1 MAKHKGIFTSISRT
15 KNGKLMLDNQALRHY
30 NKTNINGDLKMKDI
44 LQDVVA
50 HTHALGFLSLVKV
63 SNEEG
68 TSIDSMAEDRS
79 VILTGTTASPVA
91 EFKGTFGMPNL
102 DKLALHLKNP
112 EYKDNAK
119 IDVVEAERNGDTIP
133 THIHFENAAGDF
145 ENDYRFM
152 NKAIIE
158 EKLKTV
164 KFKGATWEVSVQPS
178 MASIA
183 RMKLM
188 SAAHSEEP
196 TFNVKTRDGNLVF
209 SFGDAST
216 HAGEFVFQHGIEGTL
231 AHTWSWPVAQVQAI
245 LNLDGDATMSISDQ
259 GAMKISINSGMATY
273 DYILP
278 AQSK

>member
-1 MAKHKGIFTSISRT
+1 
-15 KNGKLMLDNQALRHY
+15 
-30 NKTNINGDLKMKDI
+30 MKDI

-50 HTHALGFLSLVKV
+50 HTHALGFLALVKV
-63 SNEEG
+63 SNDEG
-68 TSIDSMAEDRS
+68 TQIDSMADDRS
-79 VILTGTTASPVA
+79 VILTATTATPVA

-119 IDVVEAERNGDTIP
+119 IDVVEAERNGELIP
-133 THIHFENAAGDF
+133 THIHFENATGDF

-158 EKLKTV
+158 EKLKTLKMKAIPWAV
-164 KFKGATWEVSVQPS
+164 EFAPS

-196 TFNVKTRDGNLVF
+196 TFNVKTTDGNLVF

-216 HAGEFVFQHGIEGTL
+216 HAGEFVFQHGVEGSL
-231 AHTWSWPVAQVQAI
+231 QHQWSWPVAQVQAI
-245 LNLDGDATMSISDQ
+245 LNLDGDVTMSISDQ
-259 GAMKISINSGMATY
+259 GAMKISVNSGMATY

>member
-1 MAKHKGIFTSISRT
+1 
-15 KNGKLMLDNQALRHY
+15 
-30 NKTNINGDLKMKDI
+30 MKDI
-44 LQDVVA
+44 LQDIVA
-50 HTHALGFLSLVKV
+50 HTHSLGFLSIVKV
-63 SNEEG
+63 TGGDE
-68 TSIDSMAEDRS
+68 TTIDSMAEDRS
-79 VILTGTTASPVA
+79 VIMSATSNHSIA
-91 EFKGTFGMPNL
+91 EGTFGMPNL

-112 EYKDNAK
+112 EYQKDAK
-119 IDVVEAERNGDTIP
+119 IDVVQAERNGETIP

-145 ENDYRFM
+145 QNDYRFM

-164 KFKGATWEVSVQPS
+164 KFKGAQWNVVFEPS
-178 MASIA
+178 MAAIA

-196 TFNVKTRDGNLVF
+196 TFNVTTKATGGVNDLVF

-216 HAGEFVFQHGIEGTL
+216 HAGEFVFQNAVEGTL
-231 AHTWSWPVAQVQAI
+231 THTWSWPVAAVQSI
-245 LNLDGDATMSISDQ
+245 LNLSGDATMSISDQ
-259 GAMKISINSGMATY
+259 GAMMITVDSGIATY

>member
-1 MAKHKGIFTSISRT
+1 
-15 KNGKLMLDNQALRHY
+15 
-30 NKTNINGDLKMKDI
+30 MKDI
-44 LQDVVA
+44 LQDIVA

-63 SNEEG
+63 
-68 TSIDSMAEDRS
+68 TSEKDTVIESMAEDRS
-79 VILTGTTASPVA
+79 VILSAKVHNPVA

-119 IDVVEAERNGDTIP
+119 IEVIEATRNNEVIP

-152 NKAIIE
+152 NKAIID

-164 KFKGATWEVSVQPS
+164 KFKGATWEVQFKPGVAAIQ
-178 MASIA
+178 

-188 SAAHSEEP
+188 SSAHSEEP
-196 TFNVKTRDGNLVF
+196 IFTVKNEDKNLVF
-209 SFGDAST
+209 YFGDAST
-216 HAGEFVFQHGIEGTL
+216 HAGSFVFQHDITGTL
-231 AHTWSWPVAQVQAI
+231 KHSWSWPVAQVQSI
-245 LNLDGDATMSISDQ
+245 LNLDGDVTMSISDQ
-259 GAMKISINSGMATY
+259 GAMMVTVDSGLVKY

>member
-1 MAKHKGIFTSISRT
+1 
-15 KNGKLMLDNQALRHY
+15 
-30 NKTNINGDLKMKDI
+30 MKDI
-44 LQDVVA
+44 LQDIVA
-50 HTHALGFLSLVKV
+50 HTHSLGFLSLVKV
-63 SNEEG
+63 SNDNS
-68 TSIDSMAEDRS
+68 TAIDSMAEDRS
-79 VILTGTTASPVA
+79 VILSAETHTPVA

-112 EYKDNAK
+112 EYQKDAK
-119 IDVVEAERNGDTIP
+119 IDVIEAERNGETIP

-164 KFKGATWEVSVQPS
+164 KFKGATWEVEVAPAQ
-178 MASIA
+178 ASIA

-196 TFNVKTRDGNLVF
+196 TFNVRTTDGNLVF

-216 HAGEFVFQHGIEGTL
+216 HAGEFVFQHGVENTL

-245 LNLDGDATMSISDQ
+245 LGLDGDATMSISDQ
-259 GAMKISINSGMATY
+259 GAMMITVDSGMVKY

>member
-1 MAKHKGIFTSISRT
+1 
-15 KNGKLMLDNQALRHY
+15 
-30 NKTNINGDLKMKDI
+30 MKDI

-63 SNEEG
+63 TNEDG
-68 TSIDSMAEDRS
+68 TAIDAMAEDRS
-79 VILTGTTASPVA
+79 VILSAETHNPVT
-91 EFKGTFGMPNL
+91 EFVGTFGMPNL
-102 DKLALHLKNP
+102 DKLNLHLKNP

-119 IDVVEAERNGDTIP
+119 IEVVEAERNGETIP

-145 ENDYRFM
+145 QNDYRFM

-164 KFKGATWEVSVQPS
+164 KFKGASWNVTFQPS
-178 MASIA
+178 VASIA

-196 TFNVKTRDGNLVF
+196 TFNVKTKDSNLVF

-216 HAGEFVFQHGIEGTL
+216 HAGEFVFQHGVEGTL
-231 AHTWSWPVAQVQAI
+231 QHTWSWPVSQVQSI
-245 LNLDGDATMSISDQ
+245 LNLDGDVTMSISDQ
-259 GAMKISINSGMATY
+259 GAMMISVNSGMVKY

>member
-1 MAKHKGIFTSISRT
+1 
-15 KNGKLMLDNQALRHY
+15 
-30 NKTNINGDLKMKDI
+30 MKDI

-63 SNEEG
+63 SNEES
-68 TSIDSMAEDRS
+68 TQIDSMAEDRS
-79 VILTGTTASPVA
+79 VILSAETKAPVN
-91 EFKGTFGMPNL
+91 EFVGTFGMPNL
-102 DKLALHLKNP
+102 DKLSLHLKNP

-119 IDVVEAERNGDTIP
+119 IQVVQAERNGETVP

-145 ENDYRFM
+145 QNDYRFM

-164 KFKGATWEVSVQPS
+164 KFKGASWAVEFQPS

-196 TFNVKTRDGNLVF
+196 TFNVKTVDGNLVF

-216 HAGEFVFQHGIEGTL
+216 HAGEFVFQHNVGGAL
-231 AHTWSWPVAQVQAI
+231 QHTWSWPVAQVQSI
-245 LNLDGDATMSISDQ
+245 LNLDGELTMSISDQ
-259 GAMKISINSGMATY
+259 GAMKISVDSGMVKY

>member
-1 MAKHKGIFTSISRT
+1 
-15 KNGKLMLDNQALRHY
+15 
-30 NKTNINGDLKMKDI
+30 MKDI

-50 HTHALGFLSLVKV
+50 HTHSLGFLSLVKV
-63 SNEEG
+63 SNDEG
-68 TSIDSMAEDRS
+68 TTIDSMAEDRS
-79 VILTGTTASPVA
+79 VILSASTATPVA
-91 EFKGTFGMPNL
+91 EFVGTFGMPNL
-102 DKLALHLKNP
+102 DKLSLHLKNP

-119 IDVVEAERNGDTIP
+119 IEVVQAERNGEIIP
-133 THIHFENAAGDF
+133 THIHFENATGDF
-145 ENDYRFM
+145 QNDYRFM

-164 KFKGATWEVSVQPS
+164 KFKGASWQVEFTPS
-178 MASIA
+178 MAAIA

-188 SAAHSEEP
+188 AAAHSEEP
-196 TFNVKTRDGNLVF
+196 TFNVKTVDGNLVF

-216 HAGEFVFQHGIEGTL
+216 HAGEFVFEAGIEGSL
-231 AHTWSWPVAQVQAI
+231 QHTWSWPVAQVQAI

-259 GAMKISINSGMATY
+259 GAMKISVNSGMATY

>member
-1 MAKHKGIFTSISRT
+1 
-15 KNGKLMLDNQALRHY
+15 
-30 NKTNINGDLKMKDI
+30 MKDI
-44 LQDVVA
+44 LQDIVA

-63 SNEEG
+63 SNEDG
-68 TSIDSMAEDRS
+68 TAIDSMAEDRS
-79 VILTGTTASPVA
+79 VILSATTHSPVS

-112 EYKDNAK
+112 EYKENANVA
-119 IDVVEAERNGDTIP
+119 VVEAERNGEVIP

-145 ENDYRFM
+145 QNDYRFM

-164 KFKGATWEVSVQPS
+164 KFKGANWNVTFSPSV
-178 MASIA
+178 AAIA

-196 TFNVKTRDGNLVF
+196 TFNVSTKDGDLVF

-216 HAGEFVFQHGIEGTL
+216 HAGQFVFEAGVEGTL
-231 AHTWSWPVAQVQAI
+231 QHTWSWPVAQVQSI
-245 LNLDGDATMSISDQ
+245 LNLDGDVTMSISDQ
-259 GAMKISINSGMATY
+259 GAMQISVDSGMVKY

>member
-1 MAKHKGIFTSISRT
+1 
-15 KNGKLMLDNQALRHY
+15 
-30 NKTNINGDLKMKDI
+30 MKDI

-50 HTHALGFLSLVKV
+50 HTHSLGFLSLVKV
-63 SNEEG
+63 SNDEG
-68 TSIDSMAEDRS
+68 TTIDSMAEDRS
-79 VILTGTTASPVA
+79 VILSATTANPVA
-91 EFKGTFGMPNL
+91 EFVGTFGMPNL
-102 DKLALHLKNP
+102 DKLSLHLKNP

-119 IDVVEAERNGDTIP
+119 IEVVQAERNGETIP

-145 ENDYRFM
+145 QNDYRFM

-164 KFKGATWEVSVQPS
+164 KFKGASWQVEFTPS
-178 MASIA
+178 MAAIA

-188 SAAHSEEP
+188 AAAHSEEP
-196 TFNVKTRDGNLVF
+196 TFNVKTVDGNLVF

-216 HAGEFVFQHGIEGTL
+216 HAGEFVFEAGIEGSL
-231 AHTWSWPVAQVQAI
+231 QHTWSWPVAQVQAI

-259 GAMKISINSGMATY
+259 GAMKISVNSGMATY

>member
-1 MAKHKGIFTSISRT
+1 
-15 KNGKLMLDNQALRHY
+15 
-30 NKTNINGDLKMKDI
+30 MKDI

-63 SNEEG
+63 TNEDG
-68 TSIDSMAEDRS
+68 TQIDSMAEDRS
-79 VILTGTTASPVA
+79 VIMSATTANPVA
-91 EFKGTFGMPNL
+91 EFVGTFGMPNL
-102 DKLALHLKNP
+102 DKLNLHLKNP

-119 IDVVEAERNGDTIP
+119 IEVVQAERNGEMIP

-145 ENDYRFM
+145 QNDYRFM

-164 KFKGATWEVSVQPS
+164 KFKGASWNVEFQPS
-178 MASIA
+178 MAAIA

-196 TFNVKTRDGNLVF
+196 TFNVGTKDGDLVF

-216 HAGEFVFQHGIEGTL
+216 HAGQFVFEAGVEGTL

-259 GAMKISINSGMATY
+259 GAMKISVNSGMATY

>member
-1 MAKHKGIFTSISRT
+1 
-15 KNGKLMLDNQALRHY
+15 
-30 NKTNINGDLKMKDI
+30 MKDI

-50 HTHALGFLSLVKV
+50 KTHALGSLNLVKV
-63 SNEEG
+63 TGADTTTFE
-68 TSIDSMAEDRS
+68 SMAEDRS
-79 VILTGTTASPVA
+79 VILTADTTQIVS
-91 EFKGTFGMPNL
+91 EGTFGMPNL

-112 EYKDNAK
+112 EYKENAK
-119 IDVVEAERNGDTIP
+119 IDVVKADRNGETIP

-164 KFKGATWEVSVQPS
+164 KFKGASWSVTFKPS

-188 SAAHSEEP
+188 SAAHTEEP
-196 TFNVKTRDGNLVF
+196 TFNVKTTDGNLVF

-245 LNLDGDATMSISDQ
+245 LGLDGDATMSISDQ
-259 GAMKISINSGMATY
+259 GAMMISVDSGMVKY

>member
-1 MAKHKGIFTSISRT
+1 
-15 KNGKLMLDNQALRHY
+15 
-30 NKTNINGDLKMKDI
+30 MKDI

-63 SNEEG
+63 SNEEN
-68 TSIDSMAEDRS
+68 TNIDSMAEDRS
-79 VILTGTTASPVA
+79 VILSAETKAPVA
-91 EFKGTFGMPNL
+91 EFVGTFGMPNL

-112 EYKDNAK
+112 EYQKDAK
-119 IDVVEAERNGDTIP
+119 IDVVQAERNGETIP

-145 ENDYRFM
+145 KNDYRFM

-164 KFKGATWEVSVQPS
+164 KFKGASWNVTVTPS

-196 TFNVKTRDGNLVF
+196 TFNVMTKDNNLVF
-209 SFGDAST
+209 SFGDANT
-216 HAGEFVFQHGIEGTL
+216 HAGEFVFQHGVEGTL
-231 AHTWSWPVAQVQAI
+231 AHTWSWPVSQVQSI
-245 LNLDGDATMSISDQ
+245 LSLDGDLSMSISDQ
-259 GAMKISINSGMATY
+259 GAMQISVDSGMIKY

>member
-1 MAKHKGIFTSISRT
+1 
-15 KNGKLMLDNQALRHY
+15 
-30 NKTNINGDLKMKDI
+30 MKDI
-44 LQDVVA
+44 LQDIVA
-50 HTHALGFLSLVKV
+50 HTHALGFLSIVKV
-63 SNEEG
+63 
-68 TSIDSMAEDRS
+68 TSDEKTLVESMAEDRS
-79 VILTGTTASPVA
+79 VILTASTNNPVA
-91 EFKGTFGMPNL
+91 EFTGTFGMPNL
-102 DKLALHLKNP
+102 DKLSLHLKNP
-112 EYKDNAK
+112 EYQKDAK
-119 IDVVEAERNGDTIP
+119 IDVIQAERNGEVIP

-164 KFKGATWEVSVQPS
+164 TFKGASWNVTLNPS

-188 SAAHSEEP
+188 SAAHNEEP
-196 TFNVKTRDGNLVF
+196 TFNVKTSGDELVF

-216 HAGEFVFQHGIEGTL
+216 HAGEFVFQHGVEGTL
-231 AHTWSWPVAQVQAI
+231 QHTWSWPVAQVQSI
-245 LNLDGDATMSISDQ
+245 LSLDGDATMSISDQ
-259 GAMKISINSGMATY
+259 GAMMITVDSGMVKY

>member
-1 MAKHKGIFTSISRT
+1 
-15 KNGKLMLDNQALRHY
+15 
-30 NKTNINGDLKMKDI
+30 MKDI

-63 SNEEG
+63 SNDEG
-68 TSIDSMAEDRS
+68 TAIDSMAEDRS
-79 VILTGTTASPVA
+79 VILSAETHTPVN
-91 EFKGTFGMPNL
+91 EFVGTFGMPNL
-102 DKLALHLKNP
+102 DKLSLHLKNP

-119 IDVVEAERNGDTIP
+119 IDVVQAERNGETVP

-145 ENDYRFM
+145 QNDYRFM

-164 KFKGATWEVSVQPS
+164 KFKGASWNVTLQPS
-178 MASIA
+178 VASIA

-196 TFNVKTRDGNLVF
+196 TFNVTTKDGNLVF

-216 HAGEFVFQHGIEGTL
+216 HAGEFVFQHGVEGKL
-231 AHTWSWPVAQVQAI
+231 QHTWSWPVAQVQSI
-245 LNLDGDATMSISDQ
+245 LSLDGDLTMSISDQ
-259 GAMKISINSGMATY
+259 GAMMISVDSGMAKY